1 MAETKTTTTK
11 RSKTLFRL
19 LKFISSTYPL
29 PFWGSMV
36 AIVISAASAVAG
48 SLFLQTLIDTY
59 VIPMTKEKVP
69 NFGPLLEAI
78 LIMGT
83 IYLVGV
89 LAMFIWTRTMAVLG
103 QRLQRK
109 IRDDMFIHMQKLPI
123 SYFDQNDYGD
133 IMSRFTNDVDT
144 LMQMISQSIPQF
156 LSSFLTLVFVL
167 AGMISIS
174 PMLTLVA
181 LAVFGLSLIIVKF
194 LTGRSSYYFKA
205 QQQKLGQVNGYSEE
219 ILNGLKVVKVFS
231 REPFVMKDFKKINE
245 ELRSDAGNAN
255 AYATML
261 FPIMGNIGNL
271 LYVLIALIGGMMIVN
286 DSSLLT
292 VGAIA
297 AFLQLSRSFSM
308 PIAQI
313 SQQLNTIVLALAG
326 SERIFQ
332 LEDEPEEVDAGD
344 LTVTRNLDVKGQL
357 VWHDPDNK
365 TNPTKPV
372 RGHIKFDH
380 VDFGYVP
387 GKMILH
393 DVNIDAKP
401 GMKVALV
408 GETGAGKTTI
418 SNMINRFYEINDG
431 QITYDDLD
439 ITRIQKDSLRKT
451 MSIVLQETNLFTGT
465 ILDNIRFGNQ
475 DATDADIYQAARLAH
490 ADEFIREMD
499 HGYET
504 QIDGDGSDLSQGQK
518 QLLSIA
524 RAMVADA
531 PLMILDEAT
540 SSIDTKTEKLVQQ
553 GMDNLLA
560 GRTSFVIAHRL
571 STITNSDLIIVL
583 DHGRIIEQ
591 GTHEELLAK
600 KGVYYDLY
608 FGNKELD

>member
-1 MAETKTTTTK
+1 MNAKNSTTK
-11 RSKTLFRL
+11 RSTTLWRL
-19 LKFISSTYPL
+19 LKFISSTYKFS
-29 PFWGSMV
+29 FWISMI
-36 AIVISAASAVAG
+36 AIIISAASTVIG
-48 SLFLQTLIDTY
+48 SVFLQTLIDKY
-59 VIPMTKEKVP
+59 VTPLTKQAVP
-69 NFGPLLEAI
+69 NFAPLLNAI
-78 LIMGT
+78 LTMGA

-89 LAMFIWTRTMAVLG
+89 IASFYYTRTMAVLG

-156 LSSFLTLVFVL
+156 LNSVLTLTFVIIAMLKISPILTLVS
-167 AGMISIS
+167 A
-174 PMLTLVA
+174 
-181 LAVFGLSLIIVKF
+181 AVFGLSFIIVRF
-194 LTGRSSYYFKA
+194 LTSKSSYYFK
-205 QQQKLGQVNGYSEE
+205 QQQSKLGQVNGYSEE

-231 REPFVMKDFKKINE
+231 HEPEVIKEFTTINDD
-245 ELRSDAGNAN
+245 LRSDAGNAN

-261 FPIMGNIGNL
+261 FPIMGNLGFL
-271 LYVLIALIGGMMIVN
+271 LYVLIALIGGAMIVSGN
-286 DSSLLT
+286 SALT

-297 AFLQLSRSFSM
+297 AFLQLSRSFSQ
-308 PIAQI
+308 PISQI
-313 SQQLNTIVLALAG
+313 SQQLNVIVLALAG
-326 SERIFQ
+326 AERIFE
-332 LEDEPEEVDAGD
+332 LEDQPEEVDTGD
-344 LTVTRNLDVKGQL
+344 VTVTRSKDVKGQL
-357 VWHDPDNK
+357 IWHDPENK
-365 TNPTKPV
+365 EHPTSLVK
-372 RGHIKFDH
+372 GHIKFTG
-380 VDFGYVP
+380 VDFGYLP
-387 GKMILH
+387 GKTILH
-393 DVNIDAKP
+393 NIDIDAKP

-418 SNMINRFYEINDG
+418 SNMINRFYEIDDG
-431 QITYDDLD
+431 TITYDG
-439 ITRIQKDSLRKT
+439 INIQRIQKDSLRKT

-475 DATDADIYQAARLAH
+475 DATDADVYQAARLAH

-504 QIDGDGSDLSQGQK
+504 VIEGDGSDLSQGQK

-571 STITNSDLIIVL
+571 STVVNSDWIIVL
-583 DHGRIIEQ
+583 DHGTIIEE
-591 GTHEELLAK
+591 GTHDDLIK
-600 KGVYYDLY
+600 KHGVYYDLY